1 MRLTRV
7 IAVVFLSLL
16 LVPLSVVV
24 AGQQFET
31 DDMNDRFAI
40 LTGGVTFHPPANGD
54 VRTKLVQRGSISIQE
69 VTIKHLGPGD
79 YGVVVTVGSLAD
91 ACDPD
96 TFDPQFSVESSPI
109 TVTANG
115 KLALKHFFVGNFPP
129 GTYRVDIIVV
139 PAGTGIGVDFLLACD
154 PFPCVTVK

>member
-24 AGQQFET
+24 AGQQFQT

-40 LTGGVTFHPPANGD
+40 LTFHPPANGD
-54 VRTKLVQRGSISIQE
+54 VRTKLVQKGSISIQE
-69 VTIKHLGPGD
+69 VNIKHLDPGD

-96 TFDPQFSVESSPI
+96 AFAPQAVVESSPI

-129 GTYRVDIIVV
+129 GTYRVDILVV
-139 PAGTGIGVDFLLACD
+139 PAGTGIGVDFLLACE